1 MTTYL
6 QKIKKGLRSFIT
18 KANFKNEQMST
29 WKFTKKFLNDLKSI
43 VIVLWKMWVNLDET
57 KITSKNSVAD
67 ESNELFINFQI

>member
-1 MTTYL
+1 MSKCL
-6 QKIKKGLRSFIT
+6 PENLRKS
-18 KANFKNEQMST
+18 
-29 WKFTKKFLNDLKSI
+29 FLNDLKSI